1 MRFAEELRVRKEIVD
16 VCTKIYQKGFV
27 AANDGNVS
35 VRLGDDRILITPTGV
50 SKGFI
55 SPEDLVPVDLDGK
68 PLVEG
73 QKPSSELPMHL
84 YIYRERPD
92 VRAVVHAHPLYST
105 AFAVA
110 GIPLDKNVLAEVV
123 LTLGPVPVVE
133 YGTPSTEELPRSMGK
148 HIRSADAFLL
158 ANHGVVTVGHSLL
171 DTFWK
176 LERLEHFAQISFI
189 ARLLGGERLLSRE
202 EVEKLN
208 RLRER
213 LGIRRA
219 LEASEEK
226 PR

>member
-1 MRFAEELRVRKEIVD
+1 MDFVSEYRLRKEIVD
-16 VCTKIYQKGFV
+16 VCSKIYQKGFV

-35 VRLGDDRILITPTGV
+35 VRLDDGRVLITPTGV
-50 SKGFI
+50 SKGFL
-55 SPEDLVPVDLDGK
+55 SPEELVTVDLSGSV
-68 PLVEG
+68 LSCG
-73 QKPSSELPMHL
+73 AHKPSSELPMHL

-92 VRAVVHAHPLYST
+92 VGAVVHAHPLFST

-133 YGTPSTEELPRSMGK
+133 YGTPSTEELPQALGK
-148 HIRSADAFLL
+148 YIHKADAFLL
-158 ANHGVVTVGHSLL
+158 ANHGVVTVGSSLL

-189 ARLLGGERLLSRE
+189 ARLLGGERPLSPE

-208 RLRER
+208 RIRER
-213 LGIRRA
+213 LRIRRA
-219 LEASEEK
+219 LGASEEH
-226 PR
+226 